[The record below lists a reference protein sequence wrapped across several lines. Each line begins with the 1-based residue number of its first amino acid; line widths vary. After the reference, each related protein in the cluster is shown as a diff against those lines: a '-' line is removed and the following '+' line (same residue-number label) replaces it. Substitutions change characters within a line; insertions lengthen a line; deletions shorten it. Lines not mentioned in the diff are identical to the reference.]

1 MHCKLIVDQLQEAII
16 VYWQDGYRMKKKEK
30 KQTCFLRAAM
40 MVLTTILIVLFFA
53 IMSMVGKIQGTARV
67 INYAGLVRGGTQR
80 MVKLE
85 ISGTPQDKM
94 YQTTSSYIEGLRN
107 GSDELNFIRLDDQ
120 KFQSKMDELA
130 GYFEELR
137 DEILLVREKGYE
149 NTDIIEKS
157 EHFFQ
162 ICDEAVGLSE
172 EYSQRKATALD
183 YLEKVVIVDI
193 LGLVLIIGA
202 ELIKAVRFAAQN
214 KVLQKKV
221 YLDEA
226 TGLPNKNK
234 CEEILND
241 PNPIP
246 DGEQVAMCVFDMNNL
261 RTINNTLGHDKGD
274 EYICSFAIQ
283 LRKAVPDEFFAGRD
297 GGDEFI
303 AVLKGLDHAGVRE
316 CLKKIRE
323 QSAEYSRQHP
333 EMPISYAAGYALS
346 SDFEGSTM
354 RELFRFADKNMY
366 IDKNRAKIEEAAE
379 KQKMNI
385 RILEEITEKG
395 YQFSDCIYCDALLD
409 QYYVLRASSHFFL
422 AEDGS
427 YSGAV
432 EQIIQ
437 ELGTDENRKTMRME
451 LQTAYLAEHL
461 KEDEKIELL
470 YQYERDKN
478 IRRGRM
484 TVLPGNRTED
494 GRLHHFILGFEPFQT
509 KNENSA
515 VEKMRLN
522 RYYEQLKQSIVEN
535 GNYAEALL
543 QTANAVY
550 TVDLTNDRLE
560 SVYYNTSAKEFDN
573 DVQTPC
579 SYSDYCSGRSRYV
592 TEDTLENYRIVD
604 SSFKILKRFAT
615 GSRQIT
621 VEYCETGKNGHPI
634 WLQKTVLMS
643 RDTVYD
649 AKTDKES
656 KVVHGIILFKNT
668 SDFHEKEQQEKERLQ
683 IAFEEADAENKAKT
697 EFMNRMSHDIRTP
710 INGIMGMVDI
720 IRKNRNDWEKVDDSL
735 EKIRLSTKHLLE
747 LVSDVLD
754 MSKLEAGMF
763 EIEEDAFD
771 MSELMDEV
779 AALVDA
785 QLIES
790 GITHHR
796 YRKNIQHTALCGSSL
811 QLRRIMLNLLS
822 NAIKYNKPNGSIDTY
837 AEELSCDGTTVW
849 YEFKLVDTGIG
860 MSEEFVREHLFQPFT
875 QEKNDA
881 RTLYK
886 GTGLGMSIVKALLEK
901 MGGCID
907 VESVLGEGSTFTFRL
922 PFKVNDVLAQKE
934 ERNESSETLLAGMH
948 FLLAEDNEINME
960 IAEFYLTDLGATVS
974 KAWNGKEALELFEA
988 SEPGSYDVILMDV
1001 MMPEMDGHEAAHQIR
1016 ALKRPDAQTVQIV
1029 AMTAQT
1035 SEDSIHK
1042 CLDAG
1047 MDGHIAKPIDKEKIL
1062 SVLHKNIETE

>member
-1 MHCKLIVDQLQEAII
+1 
-16 VYWQDGYRMKKKEK
+16 MKKKEK

-157 EHFFQ
+157 ERFFQ

-172 EYSQRKATALD
+172 AYSQRKATALD

-437 ELGTDENRKTMRME
+437 ELGTDENRKIMRME

-656 KVVHGIILFKNT
+656 KIVHGIILFKNT

-763 EIEEDAFD
+763 EIEADAFD

-901 MGGCID
+901 MGGSIEA
-907 VESVLGEGSTFTFRL
+907 ESELGEGSTFVFRI
-922 PFKVNDVLAQKE
+922 PFKVNDMLPEKE
-934 ERNESSETLLAGMH
+934 ERAESTEKTLAGMH
-948 FLLAEDNEINME
+948 FLLAEDNEINTE

-1001 MMPEMDGHEAAHQIR
+1001 MMPEMDGHEAAHRIR
-1016 ALKRPDAQTVQIV
+1016 ALKRPDAQTVRIV

-1035 SEDSIHK
+1035 SEDSIQK

-1047 MDGHIAKPIDKEKIL
+1047 MDGHIAKPINEEKLL
-1062 SVLHKNIETE
+1062 SALHKNIETE

>member
-1 MHCKLIVDQLQEAII
+1 
-16 VYWQDGYRMKKKEK
+16 MKKKEK

-437 ELGTDENRKTMRME
+437 ELGTDENRKIMRME

-656 KVVHGIILFKNT
+656 KIVHGIILFKNT

-901 MGGCID
+901 MGGSIEA
-907 VESVLGEGSTFTFRL
+907 ESELGEGSTFVFRI
-922 PFKVNDVLAQKE
+922 PFKVNDMLPEKE
-934 ERNESSETLLAGMH
+934 ERAESTEKTLAGMH

-1001 MMPEMDGHEAAHQIR
+1001 MMPEMDGHEAAHRIR
-1016 ALKRPDAQTVQIV
+1016 ALKRPDAQNVQIV

-1047 MDGHIAKPIDKEKIL
+1047 MDGHIAKT
-1062 SVLHKNIETE
+1062 SSETYCI